1 MLNTALN
8 IVVNGLNTYIGQV
21 DPEVIMGNV
30 SLVDAYQD
38 TSAQSLTDKVVVS
51 IINIEQEG
59 TLRNVPFRQTITGPD
74 GLPLGVERQ
83 PEVYLNV
90 FVLFG
95 ANKSN
100 YSTALQ
106 RISQVISFFQKK
118 FVFVQAD
125 TPELIPLNIDRL
137 IFDLYSTSFD
147 ELNQVWSINGGKYIP
162 SVIYKMRMAMIQD
175 AEQQETGIIEEV
187 DLQTGRL
194 DAINTQN

>member
-1 MLNTALN
+1 
-8 IVVNGLNTYIGQV
+8 
-21 DPEVIMGNV
+21 
-30 SLVDAYQD
+30 
-38 TSAQSLTDKVVVS
+38 
-51 IINIEQEG
+51 
-59 TLRNVPFRQTITGPD
+59 
-74 GLPLGVERQ
+74 
-83 PEVYLNV
+83 
-90 FVLFG
+90 
-95 ANKSN
+95 
-100 YSTALQ
+100 
-106 RISQVISFFQKK
+106 
-118 FVFVQAD
+118 VFVQAD